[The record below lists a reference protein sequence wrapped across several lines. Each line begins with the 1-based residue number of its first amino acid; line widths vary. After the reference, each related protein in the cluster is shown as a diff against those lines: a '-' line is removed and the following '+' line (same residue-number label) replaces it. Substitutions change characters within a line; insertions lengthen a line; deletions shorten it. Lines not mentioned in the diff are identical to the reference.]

1 MQDAQDAGER
11 TQETEAESMSEKGN
25 EARRAYKREWAR
37 RNPDKIREQQRRYW
51 ERKAAAAEERRQAAQ
66 DGPQQAE
73 GGGSE

>member
-1 MQDAQDAGER
+1 MQDAQEPHER
-11 TQETEAESMSEKGN
+11 TQETEAERMSEKGN

-37 RNPDKIREQQRRYW
+37 RNPDKIRAQQRRYW

-66 DGPQQAE
+66 AATQPAG

>member
-1 MQDAQDAGER
+1 
-11 TQETEAESMSEKGN
+11 MSEKGK

-66 DGPQQAE
+66 DGQQLAE
-73 GGGSE
+73 GAAMRDI